1 MIQYINNYIIGPIL
15 PVFLGLSGI
24 ILLFYF
30 RFKPITKIKKLIQS
44 TDNNAKKSESIKSL
58 FLGLSGT
65 LGVGNIAGVA
75 AAIAVGGSGSV
86 FWMWFFGLLA
96 MVIKYSEVVLS
107 AKYNSEESGG
117 AANYIDK
124 GLRSKCLAGVYSILI
139 IITSISV
146 GNVVQSSAASE
157 SLNVCF
163 QIPKIQTGV
172 IIAIV
177 TLLLVYGGRE
187 RVSRFSSAVIP
198 ILCLAYVIISIAIII
213 SNISLIPEITL
224 DIISNAF
231 NAESCGGGF
240 LGIMTSK
247 AFRFGASRGVL
258 SNEAGCGTICY
269 AHSNSSGSPAK
280 QGVWG
285 MMEVFIDTILL
296 CTLTAFVVLIYK
308 DSLQGKDNGMMV
320 AISAYGHIGDIGS
333 KFIGISSAIFALASI
348 VCWSYYGLCALDYL
362 KAKKNTRIL
371 YLFVYSITGI
381 VGSIFAPK
389 LVWEISDLVISALAI
404 YNLTFV
410 LLLSKEVKKSIDSD
424 L

>member
-1 MIQYINNYIIGPIL
+1 
-15 PVFLGLSGI
+15 
-24 ILLFYF
+24 
-30 RFKPITKIKKLIQS
+30 
-44 TDNNAKKSESIKSL
+44 
-58 FLGLSGT
+58 
-65 LGVGNIAGVA
+65 
-75 AAIAVGGSGSV
+75 
-86 FWMWFFGLLA
+86 
-96 MVIKYSEVVLS
+96 
-107 AKYNSEESGG
+107 
-117 AANYIDK
+117 
-124 GLRSKCLAGVYSILI
+124 
-139 IITSISV
+139 
-146 GNVVQSSAASE
+146 VQSSAASE

-172 IIAIV
+172 VIAIV

-285 MMEVFIDTILL
+285 MIEVFIDTILL
-296 CTLTAFVVLIYK
+296 CTLTALVIILSKEVPVE
-308 DSLQGKDNGMMV
+308 NAMNMV
-320 AISAYGHIGDIGS
+320 ISAFEYFLGS
-333 KFIGISSAIFALASI
+333 FGKYFVGLSCFFFALATICTQYFYGSESI
-348 VCWSYYGLCALDYL
+348 SFITKSRA
-362 KAKKNTRIL
+362 I
-371 YLFVYSITGI
+371 SIAYT
-381 VGSIFAPK
+381 VIFSSVTIIGAIIPMS
-389 LVWEISDLVISALAI
+389 VMWEISDLILALMTI
-404 YNLTFV
+404 FNLICLIALFKDT
-410 LLLSKEVKKSIDSD
+410 KNEC
-424 L
+424 